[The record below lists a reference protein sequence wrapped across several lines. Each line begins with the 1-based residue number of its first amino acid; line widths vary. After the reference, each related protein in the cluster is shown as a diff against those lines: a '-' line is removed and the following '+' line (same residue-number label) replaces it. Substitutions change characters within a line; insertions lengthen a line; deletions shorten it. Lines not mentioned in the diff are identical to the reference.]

1 MKIGDLVRH
10 WNTRYEHIGV
20 ITDKRQIGGEVNF
33 KVIGTAHQRDGA
45 GTRQID
51 LRGRNESR

>member
-20 ITDKRQIGGEVNF
+20 ITDEKQIGGVVNF
-33 KVIGTAHQRDGA
+33 KVHWSSASEGWGWYSPDRLE
-45 GTRQID
+45 R
-51 LRGRNESR
+51 LK